1 MPASPRSQLRGIKF
15 PAWVRKRIPILKWG
29 PAYDWDMFK
38 KDLSAGITVGVVVI
52 PQGIAY
58 AMLAEL
64 PPVWG
69 LYGALMPLPIYA
81 MLASSKHQSI
91 GPFALVSIVI
101 AETVTPVVAPEDQFG
116 HHRHEYSAAVC
127 LMSFMVGVMHL
138 LMAWLKLDIVVVSF
152 LSEPVLSGFT
162 TASAILIAAS
172 QLKHVLGLPIPRA
185 QLPQMLL
192 YTYNN
197 IYDANG
203 SAIVFGVMGVLV
215 LDWLKR
221 LNKWLCPN
229 LPIPEQLL
237 LLTGAIIICYK
248 LYDDVAEAPPSPEHG
263 WTSHWGKLQASDS
276 HFWPPRLVGV
286 VPAGLPSPKV
296 PPLFNLELVGQLL
309 LPSLVVGLFAYILS
323 MSIVRTMAIKY
334 DYATDSNQELVAFG
348 FANLA
353 GAFFS
358 AYPAAGSLSRSAL
371 VATSCGASCSP
382 MHGVW
387 TALIVLLVLVA
398 LTPAFRTLPYACLA
412 SIVFASVKS
421 LLDFGTPRR
430 LWKLNRIDFVLW
442 SVAFGSTLTLGVK
455 MGIAL
460 SVTCSLVALILQ
472 GMRPPHGLLGRLPG
486 TSNYVELRRHPE
498 ARQMEGIA
506 IFFFTSTLRTHA
518 RTPPPRTHAA
528 ATHARRRHAPLSF
541 PPSSPP
547 PSPSP
552 PSPSPP
558 PPSPPL
564 SPPLSRL
571 RSSCCSCCCL
581 ASALTLPLAPLRC

>member
-221 LNKWLCPN
+221 LNKGSARTCPSPSSSFSS
-229 LPIPEQLL
+229 LAPSSSV
-237 LLTGAIIICYK
+237 TSSTMT
-248 LYDDVAEAPPSPEHG
+248 AEAPPSPEHG

-286 VPAGLPSPKV
+286 VPAGLPR
-296 PPLFNLELVGQLL
+296 Q
-309 LPSLVVGLFAYILS
+309 
-323 MSIVRTMAIKY
+323 RCR
-334 DYATDSNQELVAFG
+334 
-348 FANLA
+348 
-353 GAFFS
+353 
-358 AYPAAGSLSRSAL
+358 RSS
-371 VATSCGASCSP
+371 TSSSSASCS
-382 MHGVW
+382 
-387 TALIVLLVLVA
+387 
-398 LTPAFRTLPYACLA
+398 
-412 SIVFASVKS
+412 
-421 LLDFGTPRR
+421 
-430 LWKLNRIDFVLW
+430 
-442 SVAFGSTLTLGVK
+442 
-455 MGIAL
+455 
-460 SVTCSLVALILQ
+460 
-472 GMRPPHGLLGRLPG
+472 
-486 TSNYVELRRHPE
+486 
-498 ARQMEGIA
+498 
-506 IFFFTSTLRTHA
+506 
-518 RTPPPRTHAA
+518 
-528 ATHARRRHAPLSF
+528 
-541 PPSSPP
+541 
-547 PSPSP
+547 SP
-552 PSPSPP
+552 PSW
-558 PPSPPL
+558 
-564 SPPLSRL
+564 
-571 RSSCCSCCCL
+571 
-581 ASALTLPLAPLRC
+581 

>member
-1 MPASPRSQLRGIKF
+1 MGAKAHTNLEVGS
-15 PAWVRKRIPILKWG
+15 
-29 PAYDWDMFK
+29 AYDWDMFK

-358 AYPAAGSLSRSAL
+358 AYPAAGSLRA
-371 VATSCGASCSP
+371 
-382 MHGVW
+382 
-387 TALIVLLVLVA
+387 
-398 LTPAFRTLPYACLA
+398 
-412 SIVFASVKS
+412 
-421 LLDFGTPRR
+421 
-430 LWKLNRIDFVLW
+430 
-442 SVAFGSTLTLGVK
+442 
-455 MGIAL
+455 
-460 SVTCSLVALILQ
+460 
-472 GMRPPHGLLGRLPG
+472 
-486 TSNYVELRRHPE
+486 
-498 ARQMEGIA
+498 
-506 IFFFTSTLRTHA
+506 
-518 RTPPPRTHAA
+518 
-528 ATHARRRHAPLSF
+528 

-547 PSPSP
+547 HAGPRAPLCTACGLHSSSSSSWSPSP
-552 PSPSPP
+552 RVPHAAVRVPRLDRLCIGQEPARLARRAGCGSSTASTLFSGRSPSAA
-558 PPSPPL
+558 
-564 SPPLSRL
+564 R
-571 RSSCCSCCCL
+571 
-581 ASALTLPLAPLRC
+581 